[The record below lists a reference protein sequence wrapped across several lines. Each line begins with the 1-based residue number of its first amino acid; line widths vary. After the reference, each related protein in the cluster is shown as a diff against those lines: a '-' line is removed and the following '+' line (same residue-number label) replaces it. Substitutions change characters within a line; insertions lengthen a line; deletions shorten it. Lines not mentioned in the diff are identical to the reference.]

1 MAEREINVENR
12 EQASS
17 RNWAPVNNDG
27 QPKNSDEIEHDI
39 DQTRDEMDK
48 LIDALAYR
56 LNPKRIVNNYK
67 DKSRKAYNNNKLP
80 LVLAASGVVW
90 MLWEIQK
97 QDGKQHRIPVYE
109 KEPIRY
115 REPEPVRYK
124 ETEPVEQGM
133 ESDKETFQQK
143 TKTGIESAKQKYQSG
158 TETVQR
164 KTEEGMEQAK
174 QRFESGK
181 ETLEKQA
188 EKYQAKFQEKAE
200 SVKESFEQKKESARE
215 KGEQLQEKTHDLTEQ
230 TKERSRET
238 INKVKEFI
246 HDNPLLSGLS
256 AMFAGMIAGLL
267 LPESST
273 EKRAFGKSSHE
284 LFEKAKES
292 TEHTLEKGK
301 RVAEEA
307 VHSFNEESGKQGLTS
322 EQIKK
327 VAKEPSEKPH
337 EKVEKMGEK
346 ITTAAKKATEKADST
361 IKQEQQRGRKAA

>member
-1 MAEREINVENR
+1 MAEREIKVENR
-12 EQASS
+12 KQDSS
-17 RNWAPVNNDG
+17 HNWAPVKNDG

-48 LIDALAYR
+48 LMDALAYR
-56 LNPKRIVNNYK
+56 LNPKRIVNDYK

-97 QDGKQHRIPVYE
+97 QDGKQQRIPVYE

-115 REPEPVRYK
+115 SK
-124 ETEPVEQGM
+124 TESVSQGM
-133 ESDKETFQQK
+133 ESDKESFQQK
-143 TKTGIESAKQKYQSG
+143 TKTGIESARQKYQSG

-181 ETLEKQA
+181 ERLGKQA
-188 EKYQAKFQEKAE
+188 EKYQARFQEKAE
-200 SVKESFEQKKESARE
+200 SVKESFEQKRESARE
-215 KGEQLQEKTHDLTEQ
+215 KGEQFQEKTHDLTEQ

-238 INKVKEFI
+238 MNRAKEFI

-267 LPESST
+267 LPET
-273 EKRAFGKSSHE
+273 GAEKRALGKSSHN
-284 LFEKAKES
+284 LLEKAKES

-307 VHSFNEESGKQGLTS
+307 VHSFKEESGKQGLTS

-327 VAKEPSEKPH
+327 EAKEPSEKPH

-346 ITTAAKKATEKADST
+346 ITTAAKKATEKADAT
-361 IKQEQQRGRKAA
+361 IKQEQQGGRKAA